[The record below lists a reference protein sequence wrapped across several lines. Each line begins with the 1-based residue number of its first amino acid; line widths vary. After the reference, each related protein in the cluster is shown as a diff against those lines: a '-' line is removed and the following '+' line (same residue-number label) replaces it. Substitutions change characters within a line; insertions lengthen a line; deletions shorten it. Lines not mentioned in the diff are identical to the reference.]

1 MGRRPA
7 RICSNQCW
15 LRAAAAVA
23 VAAGGSVSTRCSPS
37 GTLEVSWSEEAS
49 MSLVGEHLERQGVPF
64 EVMTHTRTDTALEEA
79 RALGIAADA
88 VLKTIVLRTGSGH
101 ALAVVPATRSL
112 NMKLTRRATGDSHVR
127 LATEG
132 ELQER
137 FPDFELGAFPPLGTL
152 LGLPLFVDPQ
162 VMDHE
167 RLAFAAGSQT
177 ESVLVRTT
185 ELFAGENPSVVPLTS
200 REESGPGAPP
210 PTPRSGKDAAM
221 AGETRVGPAS
231 GLAPG
236 RVTAAGRY
244 AVGNAAGNLF
254 AVSRRC
260 RHLRADLAGGSID
273 DDGCLVCP
281 WHGAKYDVNTGQMV
295 RGPQG
300 AFARIP
306 GSDIAYRA
314 FTRIVPLR
322 RGKVTERDGTLYV
335 R

>member
-1 MGRRPA
+1 
-7 RICSNQCW
+7 
-15 LRAAAAVA
+15 
-23 VAAGGSVSTRCSPS
+23 
-37 GTLEVSWSEEAS
+37 
-49 MSLVGEHLERQGVPF
+49 MSLVGEHLERQGVAF
-64 EVMTHTRTDTALEEA
+64 EAMTHTRTDSALEEA
-79 RALGIAADA
+79 LALGIAADA
-88 VLKTIVLRTGSGH
+88 VVKTIVLRTGSGH

-132 ELQER
+132 ELQEH
-137 FPDFELGAFPPLGTL
+137 FPDFELGAFPPLGAL
-152 LGLPLFVDPQ
+152 LGLPVFVDPE

-185 ELFAGENPSVVPLTS
+185 DLFAGENPSVVPLTS
-200 REESGPGAPP
+200 REESGSGESP
-210 PTPRSGKDAAM
+210 PTPRSGRDAAM

-231 GLAPG
+231 ELSPG

-281 WHGAKYDVNTGQMV
+281 WHGAKYDVKTGQMV

-314 FTRIVPLR
+314 LTRVVPLR
-322 RGKVTERDGTLYV
+322 RGKITERDGTLYV

>member
-1 MGRRPA
+1 
-7 RICSNQCW
+7 
-15 LRAAAAVA
+15 
-23 VAAGGSVSTRCSPS
+23 
-37 GTLEVSWSEEAS
+37 

-64 EVMTHTRTDTALEEA
+64 EATTHTRTDTALEEA

-88 VLKTIVLRTGSGH
+88 VVKTIVLRTGSGH
-101 ALAVVPATRSL
+101 ALAVVPATRRL

-132 ELQER
+132 ELQGQ
-137 FPDFELGAFPPLGTL
+137 FPGFELGAFPPLGAL
-152 LGLPLFVDPQ
+152 LGLPLFVDRE

-185 ELFAGENPSVVPLTS
+185 DLFAGENPSVVPLTS
-200 REESGPGAPP
+200 REESGAGEPP
-210 PTPRSGKDAAM
+210 PTPRSERDAAM

-231 GLAPG
+231 ELSPG

-281 WHGAKYDVNTGQMV
+281 WHGAKYDVNTGRMV

-314 FTRIVPLR
+314 LTRVVPLR

>member
-1 MGRRPA
+1 
-7 RICSNQCW
+7 
-15 LRAAAAVA
+15 
-23 VAAGGSVSTRCSPS
+23 
-37 GTLEVSWSEEAS
+37 
-49 MSLVGEHLERQGVPF
+49 MSLVAEHLERQGVPF
-64 EVMTHTRTDTALEEA
+64 EVMAHPRTNAALGEA
-79 RALGIAADA
+79 RALRIAADA

-101 ALAVVPATRSL
+101 ALAVVPATRRL

-127 LATEG
+127 LATEA
-132 ELQER
+132 ELEGH
-137 FPDFELGAFPPLGTL
+137 FPAFELGAFPPLGTL
-152 LGLPLFVDPQ
+152 LGLPLFVDPE

-177 ESVLVRTT
+177 ESVLVPTT
-185 ELFAGENPSVVPLTS
+185 DLFAGENPTVVPLTT
-200 REESGPGAPP
+200 REESEPGEPP
-210 PTPRSGKDAAM
+210 TTPRSGRDAAM

-231 GLAPG
+231 ELPPG
-236 RVTAAGRY
+236 RVTAASRY

-260 RHLRADLAGGSID
+260 RHLRADLARGSID

-281 WHGAKYDVNTGQMV
+281 WHGAKYDVTTGQMV

-300 AFARIP
+300 VFARIP

-314 FTRIVPLR
+314 FTRFLPLR
-322 RGKVTERDGTLYV
+322 RGKVTERDGILYV

>member
-1 MGRRPA
+1 MP
-7 RICSNQCW
+7 
-15 LRAAAAVA
+15 L
-23 VAAGGSVSTRCSPS
+23 VS
-37 GTLEVSWSEEAS
+37 
-49 MSLVGEHLERQGVPF
+49 EHLERQGVPF
-64 EVMTHTRTDTALEEA
+64 ETMTHTRTDTALEEA
-79 RALGIAADA
+79 GALGIAADA
-88 VLKTIVLRTGSGH
+88 VLKTIVLTTGSGH
-101 ALAVVPATRSL
+101 ALAVVPATRRL
-112 NMKLTRRATGDSHVR
+112 NLKLTRRATGDSHVR

-132 ELQER
+132 ELHEH
-137 FPDFELGAFPPLGTL
+137 FPGFELGAFPPLGAL
-152 LGLPLFVDPQ
+152 LGLPLFVDPE

-185 ELFAGENPSVVPLTS
+185 DLFAGENPSVVPLTS
-200 REESGPGAPP
+200 REEPEPGEPP
-210 PTPRSGKDAAM
+210 PTPQPGTDAAM

-231 GLAPG
+231 ELSPG
-236 RVTAAGRY
+236 GVTAAGRY
-244 AVGNAAGNLF
+244 AVGNATGNLF

-260 RHLRADLAGGSID
+260 RHLRADLARGSID

-300 AFARIP
+300 AFAKIP
-306 GSDIAYRA
+306 GSDLAYRA
-314 FTRIVPLR
+314 LTRVVPLR

>member
-1 MGRRPA
+1 
-7 RICSNQCW
+7 
-15 LRAAAAVA
+15 
-23 VAAGGSVSTRCSPS
+23 
-37 GTLEVSWSEEAS
+37 
-49 MSLVGEHLERQGVPF
+49 MSLVGEHLERHGIPF
-64 EVMTHTRTDTALEEA
+64 EAVTHTRTDTALEEA

-88 VLKTIVLRTGSGH
+88 VLKTVVLRTGSGH
-101 ALAVVPATRSL
+101 ALAVVPATQRL

-127 LATEG
+127 LATEE
-132 ELQER
+132 ELQGQ
-137 FPDFELGAFPPLGTL
+137 FPGYELGAFPPLGAL
-152 LGLPLFVDPQ
+152 LGVPLFVDRE

-167 RLAFAAGSQT
+167 RLALAAGSQT
-177 ESVLVRTT
+177 ESVVVRTT
-185 ELFAGENPSVVPLTS
+185 DLFAGENPTVVSLTGS
-200 REESGPGAPP
+200 EEPGPGEPP
-210 PTPRSGKDAAM
+210 PPPRPGGDTAM

-231 GLAPG
+231 ELSPG
-236 RVTAAGRY
+236 RVAGAGRY

-306 GSDIAYRA
+306 GSDLAYRA
-314 FTRIVPLR
+314 LTRIMPLR